1 MMRLVQAIV
10 LVDGALEINLVIME
24 LPITLRHSEQHYCE
38 PPILLPT
45 PVRLSISTLPQQT
58 GNAILLCN
66 LEIVGG

>member
-38 PPILLPT
+38 PPNFSST
-45 PVRLSISTLPQQT
+45 PVRLACRFLHCHSKQ
-58 GNAILLCN
+58 AM
-66 LEIVGG
+66 